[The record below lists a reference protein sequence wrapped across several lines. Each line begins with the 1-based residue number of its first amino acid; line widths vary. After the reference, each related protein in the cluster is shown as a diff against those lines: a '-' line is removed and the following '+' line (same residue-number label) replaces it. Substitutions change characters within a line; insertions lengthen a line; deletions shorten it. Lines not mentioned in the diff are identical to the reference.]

1 MKIMKVIKMLL
12 FAFLGMFITSTTAYA
27 AEEIPPL
34 QSPQRISWALECAG
48 PMPDLLIFSLVVICV
63 LVVISVIVYRKGGN
77 KNER

>member
-1 MKIMKVIKMLL
+1 MKIMKIIKMLL
-12 FAFLGMFITSTTAYA
+12 FAFLGMFIMPTTAYA

-48 PMPDLLIFSLVVICV
+48 PMPDLLIFSLVLLCI
-63 LVVISVIVYRKGGN
+63 LIVISVIVYRKGGD